1 MASKSYKFG
10 KKNFTTST
18 KKFVPGWK
26 KNVKRYN
33 GTVEAEAIEVT
44 WGDIDISNRRNQC
57 RQTDTVEGHVSE
69 LAISIFNN
77 GLNEIYPEIDRDIA
91 ERWAKLSG
99 APESFA
105 VKKLNFREKYPDLEK
120 VWAQMLIDT
129 DSEDVFFKYKLNETY
144 PEIKKEASRFEQIN
158 KLVSSNY

>member
-1 MASKSYKFG
+1 MK
-10 KKNFTTST
+10 
-18 KKFVPGWK
+18 
-26 KNVKRYN
+26 
-33 GTVEAEAIEVT
+33 
-44 WGDIDISNRRNQC
+44 
-57 RQTDTVEGHVSE
+57 
-69 LAISIFNN
+69 IFNN